1 MKRVSGTTPESR
13 RRMLLARMAATRAE
27 LYASNHVI
35 EMTRLTSLTAN
46 IGYAPIKLPAIG
58 GSTGAAIAVALAA
71 LVVMGPR
78 RLVMTA
84 VRAGLVGLLGRMVR
98 DAMHR

>member
-1 MKRVSGTTPESR
+1 MKPVPDMAPESR
-13 RRMLLARMAATRAE
+13 RRMLLARMAATRTE
-27 LYASNHVI
+27 LCASNHVI
-35 EMTRLTSLTAN
+35 EMARQTSLAAN
-46 IGYAPIKLPAIG
+46 TGHPLMKLPAIG

-84 VRAGLVGLLGRMVR
+84 VRAGLVGLIGRMVR
-98 DAMHR
+98 DAVHH